1 MSLQIKPPAQGNL
14 ITVLSIDGGG
24 IKGIIPGI
32 ILDFLESELQKLDG
46 EDARLADY
54 FDVVSGTSTGG
65 LIATMLT
72 APNENNRPLYAASGI
87 KPFYLENG
95 PKIFPQKSGI
105 LASVENL
112 FKAFT
117 GPKYDGKYLHS
128 LLKDK
133 LRDTRLHQTL
143 TNVVIPTFDIKEL
156 QPTIFSSYQVTT
168 TPSLDAKLADI
179 CISTS
184 AAPTFLPAYYF
195 ENPDEKGGKMRE
207 FNLTDGGV
215 AANNPTLLAISE
227 VAKQV
232 SNKNPDFSP
241 FKPMEYDRLLVI
253 SLGTGSA
260 KTEHKYNGKMASKW
274 GLVEWLY
281 NGGNTP
287 LVECFAQASTDMVD
301 FYISLA
307 FQTHQYEENY
317 LRIDDDTL
325 TGTLASLDVAT
336 KENLNN
342 LVQVGEKLLKKPVSR
357 VNLETGQ
364 YEPVKNGGSN
374 EKALRKFA
382 KKLSDERRLRESMA
396 QAAQDLE

>member
-1 MSLQIKPPAQGNL
+1 MHIKLAAMATNSALSENFKISNYNVSSIKPPAQGNL

-143 TNVVIPTFDIKEL
+143 TNV
-156 QPTIFSSYQVTT
+156 VTT

-357 VNLETGQ
+357 
-364 YEPVKNGGSN
+364 
-374 EKALRKFA
+374 FA

-396 QAAQDLE
+396 QAARI